1 MADLNANINVG
12 IETTQALNQ
21 LKALQRQISQFH
33 QSVAKSS
40 GEAAVAQRDLQRNFL
55 NSVNSIQGFSAELK
69 TVRSTAESFTNS
81 LEKNKFSMREYF
93 RYAAGATKTFG
104 KSFAAEFSTIEKTAI
119 ERVKTLQTQYI
130 KMGRDAS
137 GAMQAIAI
145 RPTVLDM
152 KDLGT
157 QTAIAA
163 QKQVIFNQLLKQGST
178 NLLNFGKNTQW
189 AGRQLMVGF
198 TLPLAT
204 LGMTAGR
211 VFFDMEKAAIKFKK
225 VYGDLFTAPEE
236 TKQAM
241 ESIVALG
248 QAYSAYGVAVSDSLN
263 VAADAAAA
271 GFAGVDLQ
279 NQTAAALKL
288 SVLGQLELQ
297 KALETTISLQNA
309 FQLSSADLAGEIDFL
324 NAVENQTVV
333 SLDDITEAVPRV
345 APVIKQLGGNVRD
358 LAFFLA
364 AMKEGGV
371 NAAQGAN
378 ALKSGLA
385 SLINPS
391 EKSAAILST
400 LGINIKAIVEGNQ
413 GDIAGTVTAFAKSLD
428 GLDPL
433 RRAQAIEQLFGKF
446 QFARISALFDN
457 ITREGT
463 QAQRVLELAGSTAA
477 ELATL
482 SESELGVSAASS
494 MNKFRKSIEDIKV
507 ALVPIGELFV
517 KIATPFVEFGTE
529 MLKAFNKLPE
539 GVKTVIGS
547 VITILGGIGP
557 VALMTF
563 GLINNGIANMIK
575 FFATVRLGY
584 LKITGQAKG
593 VGDETQ
599 YMTQEQ
605 LEAAAAAAS
614 LDQAH
619 AGLTQ
624 RFTAE
629 KTAVDQLTIAYQRA
643 AEAGAKFTLNNPQ
656 MIKPGFGGTQAQGFA
671 GGGVISGP
679 GTGTSDSIPALL
691 SNGEAV
697 IPAKQVKRY
706 APLIEGMIA
715 GNLPGFA
722 NGVMLGMPKSGKATA
737 KNREAADAIYQE
749 FLKSSYAGVAPTE
762 YGHQIAPTSGHSFPI
777 FGLGGVYQKGDK
789 RVFVKP
795 VMDETAALAEIRGTQ
810 ITRQAHGLE
819 APDQRIVVIRDPM
832 DPTRERRF
840 LALESDLDAKF
851 IQNEPKAL
859 FNEEQYFRQLVA
871 SLVRVDKDLAAGNVF
886 GNVVA
891 DVGPAGVFNRASG
904 PRALTTD
911 LPSMEEQALI
921 NLLGIKGGAKR
932 AFAESTLSLMAGLTP
947 QQYHQRMLGEIQRV
961 LPALK
966 QTVAD
971 FKLSNPAEADAY
983 AAMIK
988 RLETGLGVDWSKFH
1002 SVHSGVKIAVPKKPK
1017 AVPGYADG
1025 VVSVPGQKGQGDT
1038 VPAMLS
1044 PGEAVI
1050 PAKFAKKYAPLIN
1063 AMVAGNIPG
1072 YNNGKNAKVS
1082 GPKSVT
1088 LNDNPYNV
1096 RAGSEQNVA
1105 ALLNKFLELGNNVE
1119 DVSVMLDGLAKEGA
1133 INVESLKRAAEQ
1145 NQNIKVPQPTEALVS
1160 GHLQGT
1166 TKVLPSGERETG
1178 SFVRTMTQSQN
1189 KSLDQ
1194 GGQTV
1199 EQFSAEWFKVGNALI
1214 DTVALG
1220 GAEITDGIKKAAS
1233 EIDKDI
1239 HDIAVTMAENGVI
1252 TDEIL
1257 EKAANQAL
1265 ENAKA
1270 RGGDSAVAA
1279 GALEKTKSMGVVK
1292 AATVPTLLD
1301 SEALKTLR
1309 DAGKLV
1315 GVKTAEQI
1323 KDVLLQEGWIDVR
1336 KTSGG
1341 RDEFFTTEKGSALT
1355 SRGEGS
1361 RLFRETSKGSAVLG
1375 ADRFAK
1381 EDDGRTYLD
1390 IKEKTATLVKDI
1402 EDQVGTGLD
1411 NASGAASPSVKIGKA
1426 TKNIVDAVENT
1437 IVEAKGDIAL
1447 ATKEMISP
1455 VTKPTQATKNSA
1467 KGSSFGNINTKEPVP
1482 AVGNAPREVVQ
1493 AMSQEATATKS
1504 FVGDIKASF
1513 AAIRTN
1519 IAREFGWVKE
1529 EFKALTGGIK
1539 TNTSAASQASLDAV
1553 QKNLEMNKAAN
1564 NQLIVN
1570 GKEAGFN
1577 YVAAMQGRDGA
1588 IEAVVTKGNAA
1599 IITKATEAYNS
1610 GTRLIPGFITD
1621 GLKSSFPE
1629 FEFMGERIADKVL
1642 DGAQKVSAPL
1652 MSSVPLGPEVSPAM
1666 KTARAT
1672 QQATQS
1678 FVSMSESVS
1687 KISFGLSAA
1696 SGLLTVFGGELS
1708 GISSVVMGL
1717 TSAMFA
1723 LSQISALLARTK
1735 MFEVVAGRAAA
1746 VKDKMLAATG
1756 ATSLLSSGGGL
1767 VGMFKNIGNGIR
1779 FVIRFLGPLGIGIG
1793 ALAIGVPA
1801 LASIFEKQKAKI
1813 EGLGNAAF
1821 LTAEKMKLAGEL
1833 LGFTPKEIDFAA
1845 SFTRPE
1851 GITAEEATTASS
1863 VAKDTRFLDPV
1874 SGFGKEIEAIRTASV
1889 EEAQLALEAIALRI
1903 IAGGGDAEAVAVLT
1917 GAIVEAANRKE
1928 LSLDIVTN
1936 IDLATPE
1943 GQAKLSSVGAGA
1955 SKIISDALAAGVSD
1969 SGFNDAQ
1976 QKAINQAAGTYA
1988 TLFSALR
1995 SGLDNN
2001 TISAETFNKEMDIL
2015 RGQLKTMDPEALRQI
2030 APAIASN
2037 LGLDAIFFDVNN
2049 NLITAEDKIL
2059 AISAAAAGI
2068 SVTSE
2073 DLLAVSQA
2081 RGNATAEAFDKAAAA
2096 RDRWIA
2102 GVKDNPEVV
2111 EKEAIQ
2117 ETIDTDLDVI
2127 DDQITANDKKLE
2139 MSASLIEAGLDEA
2152 DAIAAVTDETWNGIF
2167 AKAAEL
2173 DQLNGNTVATDTAIA
2188 KYKELKTNTE
2198 NLTSAQNAANYD
2210 KWRTGILQQSAAL
2223 KGLEKNGVPTATA
2236 IRLVADANAYA
2247 AYTAA
2252 EARGEGEKW
2261 LKDWEKTQ
2269 KIADGLLGGSG
2280 SAGGSNPIQDA
2291 IDGLKKQRQEIL
2303 NTSKAYSALKK
2314 SGMSAVEAYKFAQDP
2329 ALVSAMT
2336 AGLKIG
2342 SKQWDEI
2349 IKRIK
2354 AAETATNKWRKS
2366 TVQGQT
2372 EVYME
2377 AYDKVSNLFS
2387 LEEEALQSAFD
2398 KATAKDNK
2406 LINSLENQ
2414 IEALNDQ
2421 ISGFSRG
2428 LDEIAEKEDKINQTY
2443 DKKTKAL
2450 EQTKKINEDII
2461 RQQRS
2466 QLSIADALSQGD
2478 VAAAANAIQQARS
2491 ENAAAALE
2499 AQGNQLDLAR
2509 SAQLAGV
2516 KSEGGLTR
2524 VQIEEKIKGLKKQVS
2539 DIEFGSLKAAQDRVK
2554 AAQEEL
2560 DKNTSNLRINGL
2572 TATEWKNQKDGIDLA
2587 RARAEVYSD
2596 EVKKALKSVE
2606 GITKNWKDLDGKVII
2621 TTHEINTVYKTN
2633 GQLDTSNPTSAALAK
2648 LQSGSK
2654 LTKAEQKLL
2663 GINTKADGG
2672 FISGPGTA
2680 TSDSIPALLSDG
2692 EYVVKASSVD
2702 KFGKSFLD
2710 SINAGVLPG
2719 FKKGGKVGDKQRAA
2733 IIADKKTVSESL
2745 FQKAQ
2750 AGQQASFDEVQ
2761 NIMKGSKAAQ
2771 ANIDRKGKIFTEM
2784 FKALV
2789 FDASSPEMA
2798 ALSAIPFGLGKVA
2811 KGLKGANQAKGII
2824 PKPKGNFLSSRIK
2837 SKAELDEDARGLM
2850 GYNMSRYLGDANSIY
2865 SNPERSAEIA
2875 RFFKLGDEM
2884 IPGELQMYRA
2894 LSAGE
2899 VTGRLPRNVGDIYRP
2914 GTIKSAASAADLQ
2927 ALGELFTDLT
2937 KATGGKQNLAPGIAQ
2952 IFTRKPIPGIEDLTK
2967 FLSTKKLDPR
2977 AAKASQFMKE
2987 YVLGPNT
2994 SYRVNSFTPGTKN
3007 SPPSWVLEAFIEK
3020 FAKGGMVKPS
3030 YFGGGGMAKKYAKGG
3045 MVKPS
3050 YFVDG
3055 GFAKGTDTV
3064 PAMLTPG
3071 EFIVNRDSAKSFS
3084 PLLSAMNNGGL
3095 NFASP
3100 VYPEIS
3106 RDYAS
3111 ANVGGGIYPSSDV
3124 PQSNT
3129 QVDNSVYNYSLS
3141 VNVEGTD
3148 ASPDQIANV
3157 VMRKLQ
3163 DFGSQRVRGQVVR

>member
-69 TVRSTAESFTNS
+69 TVRTTAESFTNS

-104 KSFAAEFSTIEKTAI
+104 KSFAAEFSTIERTAI

-137 GAMQAIAI
+137 GAMQAIAV

-163 QKQVIFNQLLKQGST
+163 QKQVIFNQLVKQGST

-241 ESIVALG
+241 ESIVELG
-248 QAYSAYGVAVSDSLN
+248 QAYAAYGVAVSDSLST
-263 VAADAAAA
+263 AADAAAA

-391 EKSAAILST
+391 EKSAGILNT

-413 GDIAGTVTAFAKSLD
+413 GDIAGTVTTFARALD

-433 RRAQAIEQLFGKF
+433 KRAQAIEQLFGKF

-463 QAQRVLELAGSTAA
+463 QAQRVLELAGSTAG

-517 KIATPFVEFGTE
+517 QIATPFVEFGTE
-529 MLKAFNKLPE
+529 MLKAFNRLPD

-629 KTAVDQLTIAYQRA
+629 RAAVDQLRIAYQRA

-671 GGGVISGP
+671 GGGVIRGP

-706 APLIEGMIA
+706 APLIEGLIA

-722 NGVMLGMPKSGKATA
+722 NGVMLGMPKSAKSVS
-737 KNREAADAIYQE
+737 KNREVADAIYQE

-762 YGHQIAPTSGHSFPI
+762 YGHQIAPTAGHSFPI

-789 RVFVKP
+789 KVFVKP

-819 APDQRIVVIRDPM
+819 APEQRIVVIRDPM
-832 DPTRERRF
+832 DPTRQRRF

-904 PRALTTD
+904 ARALTTE

-921 NLLGIKGGAKR
+921 NLLGIRGGAKR
-932 AFAESTLSLMAGLTP
+932 AFAESTLALMAGLTP
-947 QQYHQRMLGEIQRV
+947 EQYHQRMIAEIQRV

-966 QTVAD
+966 QTVAG
-971 FKLSNPAEADAY
+971 FGLTNPREVDAY
-983 AAMIK
+983 DAMIK
-988 RLETGLGVDWSKFH
+988 RLEIGLGVDWSKFH
-1002 SVHSGVKIAVPKKPK
+1002 SVHSAVKIAVPKKAKAAEAVNLANGGMVRGPGGPK
-1017 AVPGYADG
+1017 DDAIPANLSNGEAVIDAATVKKNPGIIAALFQKKKIQIPGYAENNAGSVRLGSGASGRVGKSGTTVQRSYGGNVAATAGLVGFDLIDPKDLADLSSIYIKQIMERAEVKVSQLDAEIQEWVDANIEQIDRATAAVNSGTPPAEAFGPLIEKFNNDMEESGGAVSRVNQAFAEMTPQLQADLKEAQDYVKKYKLNLKESAEDAQLLKEALPNNMVANMAATPGPFGKFSKSRQAMTAIQGG
-1025 VVSVPGQKGQGDT
+1025 VAAVEEKGS
-1038 VPAMLS
+1038 PRFMLS
-1044 PGEAVI
+1044 PGE
-1050 PAKFAKKYAPLIN
+1050 
-1063 AMVAGNIPG
+1063 
-1072 YNNGKNAKVS
+1072 
-1082 GPKSVT
+1082 
-1088 LNDNPYNV
+1088 
-1096 RAGSEQNVA
+1096 
-1105 ALLNKFLELGNNVE
+1105 
-1119 DVSVMLDGLAKEGA
+1119 
-1133 INVESLKRAAEQ
+1133 
-1145 NQNIKVPQPTEALVS
+1145 
-1160 GHLQGT
+1160 H
-1166 TKVLPSGERETG
+1166 PSTI
-1178 SFVRTMTQSQN
+1178 
-1189 KSLDQ
+1189 
-1194 GGQTV
+1194 
-1199 EQFSAEWFKVGNALI
+1199 AY
-1214 DTVALG
+1214 
-1220 GAEITDGIKKAAS
+1220 KAAS
-1233 EIDKDI
+1233 SQEHFSTTAQQEEQRTRLAAQRLVNRQARVFADEVEEAAKNQTVSIGP
-1239 HDIAVTMAENGVI
+1239 AAERLAENI
-1252 TDEIL
+1252 TD
-1257 EKAANQAL
+1257 
-1265 ENAKA
+1265 
-1270 RGGDSAVAA
+1270 
-1279 GALEKTKSMGVVK
+1279 T
-1292 AATVPTLLD
+1292 
-1301 SEALKTLR
+1301 
-1309 DAGKLV
+1309 
-1315 GVKTAEQI
+1315 
-1323 KDVLLQEGWIDVR
+1323 
-1336 KTSGG
+1336 
-1341 RDEFFTTEKGSALT
+1341 
-1355 SRGEGS
+1355 
-1361 RLFRETSKGSAVLG
+1361 
-1375 ADRFAK
+1375 
-1381 EDDGRTYLD
+1381 
-1390 IKEKTATLVKDI
+1390 
-1402 EDQVGTGLD
+1402 VGTGLD
-1411 NASGAASPSVKIGKA
+1411 NASGAQSPSVEIAKA
-1426 TKNIVDAVENT
+1426 TQNIVDGVEQT
-1437 IVEAKGDIAL
+1437 IVNSKDDVAKATEQMIA
-1447 ATKEMISP
+1447 P
-1455 VTKPTQATKNSA
+1455 VTKPIQASKF
-1467 KGSSFGNINTKEPVP
+1467 SSPFGNINAKEPVP

-1493 AMSQEATATKS
+1493 AISQEATATRS

-1513 AAIRTN
+1513 AAIRAN
-1519 IAREFGWVKE
+1519 LAREFGWVKE
-1529 EFKALTGGIK
+1529 EFKSLTGGIK
-1539 TNTSAASQASLDAV
+1539 TNTSAASQASIDAV
-1553 QKNLEMNKAAN
+1553 QKNLKITEDAN
-1564 NQLIVN
+1564 NQILVN
-1570 GKEAGFN
+1570 GKKAGFN

-1610 GTRLIPGFITD
+1610 GARLIPGFITD
-1621 GLKSSFPE
+1621 GLASKFPE
-1629 FEFMGERIADKVL
+1629 FEFTGQRIGQVIAS
-1642 DGAQKVSAPL
+1642 GAQRGALGAGAVAAPVMSGPQEL
-1652 MSSVPLGPEVSPAM
+1652 PAMFDKRMEGVVDKQVASIQKFNGRMSTLAFTMSSVTGIL
-1666 KTARAT
+1666 
-1672 QQATQS
+1672 
-1678 FVSMSESVS
+1678 SM
-1687 KISFGLSAA
+1687 
-1696 SGLLTVFGGELS
+1696 FGGELS
-1708 GISSVVMGL
+1708 QVSGMISMTTGIMFGL
-1717 TSAMFA
+1717 M
-1723 LSQISALLARTK
+1723 QINQ
-1735 MFEVVAGRAAA
+1735 MI
-1746 VKDKMLAATG
+1746 
-1756 ATSLLSSGGGL
+1756 ATSVGTRTLLKTAASAGGFTQIFKDSRGASTGLKGFGKGLSGITAIFQSAFPIISRL
-1767 VGMFKNIGNGIR
+1767 LPAIAIATAAFAVFK
-1779 FVIRFLGPLGIGIG
+1779 VYSDV
-1793 ALAIGVPA
+1793 AE
-1801 LASIFEKQKAKI
+1801 SQKQKI
-1813 EGLGNAAF
+1813 EGLGNVAT
-1821 LTAEKMKLAGEL
+1821 LTAEKISKLGNIFNVKTFETAFESVKPIVSGTGEAASIDQKTLIQQVQESENFAQDFKSEIQAIKESGQEEAELALKALAIKLTGKGFAKEQIDAIVGALVTEAGRTDVKLDMKSIDLGIESNRAALEAQIDAQMKIISEAYEDSYEKIRQEQKAQQADTASYGIGYMPSATSATASFMVGNIAQTMDVELKSTIHALAGVFESL
-1833 LGFTPKEIDFAA
+1833 FIGLSGQLASGQIEVKEFDEQFEILNNRIA
-1845 SFTRPE
+1845 SMPRPE
-1851 GITAEEATTASS
+1851 GLLLIESIIKNLPDSVQTLVNGLGDIADQMIVIKAATAGVNIESVLTEQEIADILAGSQEGAGTTAIYKKE
-1863 VAKDTRFLDPV
+1863 VALRKLARATQTYADAVIEASKPIPLTPEQ
-1874 SGFGKEIEAIRTASV
+1874 EIEAANESLRT
-1889 EEAQLALEAIALRI
+1889 QITT
-1903 IAGGGDAEAVAVLT
+1903 LT
-1917 GAIVEAANRKE
+1917 
-1928 LSLDIVTN
+1928 D
-1936 IDLATPE
+1936 
-1943 GQAKLSSVGAGA
+1943 
-1955 SKIISDALAAGVSD
+1955 
-1969 SGFNDAQ
+1969 
-1976 QKAINQAAGTYA
+1976 QAAA
-1988 TLFSALR
+1988 FKTLK
-1995 SGLDNN
+1995 D
-2001 TISAETFNKEMDIL
+2001 
-2015 RGQLKTMDPEALRQI
+2015 
-2030 APAIASN
+2030 
-2037 LGLDAIFFDVNN
+2037 
-2049 NLITAEDKIL
+2049 
-2059 AISAAAAGI
+2059 AGI
-2068 SVTSE
+2068 P
-2073 DLLAVSQA
+2073 A
-2081 RGNATAEAFDKAAAA
+2081 
-2096 RDRWIA
+2096 
-2102 GVKDNPEVV
+2102 
-2111 EKEAIQ
+2111 
-2117 ETIDTDLDVI
+2117 
-2127 DDQITANDKKLE
+2127 
-2139 MSASLIEAGLDEA
+2139 A
-2152 DAIAAVTDETWNGIF
+2152 DAIRLLGDE
-2167 AKAAEL
+2167 A
-2173 DQLNGNTVATDTAIA
+2173 
-2188 KYKELKTNTE
+2188 
-2198 NLTSAQNAANYD
+2198 
-2210 KWRTGILQQSAAL
+2210 
-2223 KGLEKNGVPTATA
+2223 
-2236 IRLVADANAYA
+2236 LVAAAKSGKLDEETLKLINQLLAAQDAADR
-2247 AYTAA
+2247 
-2252 EARGEGEKW
+2252 RGG
-2261 LKDWEKTQ
+2261 T
-2269 KIADGLLGGSG
+2269 G
-2280 SAGGSNPIQDA
+2280 GGSNPIQEA

-2303 NTSKAYSALKK
+2303 NTSKAYSALRK
-2314 SGMSAVEAYKFAQDP
+2314 SGMSAVKAYRFAQDP

-2336 AGLKIG
+2336 AGLKAG

-2354 AAETATNKWRKS
+2354 AAEAATKKWQKA

-2372 EVYME
+2372 ELFKDVSG
-2377 AYDKVSNLFS
+2377 KVSDYFS
-2387 LEEEALQSAFD
+2387 AQEQLLQATFEVNTAANQGIVNTLE
-2398 KATAKDNK
+2398 K
-2406 LINSLENQ
+2406 Q
-2414 IEALNDQ
+2414 IEGFNSQ
-2421 ISGFSRG
+2421 IEKYSRD
-2428 LDEIAEKEDKINQTY
+2428 LDDISDKEEQINAQY
-2443 DKKTKAL
+2443 DKKVKAL
-2450 EQTKKINEDII
+2450 EQTKKINEDIL
-2461 RQQRS
+2461 RQQKS

-2478 VAAAANAIQQARS
+2478 VAGAASAMQELRS
-2491 ENAAAALE
+2491 QNAASALE
-2499 AQGNQLDLAR
+2499 SQGNQLELGR

-2516 KSEGGLTR
+2516 RSKDGLSR
-2524 VQIEEKIKGLKKQVS
+2524 VELEKKIKDAKKEIAI
-2539 DIEFGSLKAAQDRVK
+2539 IEGGSLKTAQDAIK
-2554 AAQEEL
+2554 AAEEKL
-2560 DKNTSNLRINGL
+2560 
-2572 TATEWKNQKDGIDLA
+2572 QKDVLGLSYAGQTKAQWELQSAAIGA
-2587 RARAEVYSD
+2587 AEAKAVAFNSKAKD
-2596 EVKKALKSVE
+2596 VLKTVTDIVAQWNALGTKTPTPPPAPKPKNKKAE
-2606 GITKNWKDLDGKVII
+2606 
-2621 TTHEINTVYKTN
+2621 
-2633 GQLDTSNPTSAALAK
+2633 
-2648 LQSGSK
+2648 
-2654 LTKAEQKLL
+2654 
-2663 GINTKADGG
+2663 GG

-2710 SINAGVLPG
+2710 SINAGSLPG
-2719 FKKGGKVGDKQRAA
+2719 FKKGGKVGDSQQANTEA
-2733 IIADKKTVSESL
+2733 L
-2745 FQKAQ
+2745 FQKSQ
-2750 AGQQASFDEVQ
+2750 ADQQANFDRAQKVA
-2761 NIMKGSKAAQ
+2761 KGQAAAKANVAK
-2771 ANIDRKGKIFTEM
+2771 KGKVFSEM
-2784 FKALV
+2784 FKNLI

-2798 ALSAIPFGLGKVA
+2798 ALSALPFGIGKVA

-3055 GFAKGTDTV
+3055 GFARGTDTV